1 MFDTEKYDS
10 GFTAALLDW
19 FECESHDEPTH
30 TTPVPM
36 PVVSDDDP
44 LAPWNLL

>member
-19 FECESHDEPTH
+19 FECDSHDEPESK
-30 TTPVPM
+30 PAAPII
-36 PVVSDDDP
+36 VSDDDP
-44 LAPWNLL
+44 MAPWNLL